1 MSQDLDAPPL
11 APLMA
16 SSGPLVVDPTSSA
29 LLVIDLQYFDAH
41 RDWGEGRTAQELGVA
56 ERFEPYF
63 ARIDEILPRVAK
75 LLEVFR
81 SAGAEAVHVRVA
93 ERTADARDVA
103 PKQLLRGLI
112 VPSTSKEAEF
122 LPEVAPAYDELIFS
136 KSSSGMFPA
145 TDADRIFRNLGI
157 ETLVVCGTST
167 GGCVESAV
175 RDAVDL
181 GYRVV
186 LVDDACASS
195 TAADHRLALQRL
207 RGPACRVEST
217 DDVVAAI
224 ARMPHRDR
232 RAVAGTERVRPYL
245 PDPGSAVDPDADPYD
260 LIFPPPRPVVLSRS
274 DTAVVVLDAH
284 ALASDPDGALLC
296 RTREADEGHDL
307 APFLERVESALDAAR
322 AITEVARAVGV
333 LVIHVA
339 TGGRTPS
346 GRDLSPTLRM
356 LVGELPP
363 DHPALRPDPR
373 LPRDAR
379 DLVLAKPGQGP
390 FTGTGL
396 DDTLRLMG
404 IEHMIV
410 TGLSTLGAVEAALRG
425 ATDRGYGVLL
435 APAACAAP
443 TAADQVRLAGMGA
456 GLIEVVELDEVLARL
471 RAAGPD
477 AGADA
482 GGQ

>member
-1 MSQDLDAPPL
+1 MLHDPDAPPL
-11 APLMA
+11 APLLSA
-16 SSGPLVVDPTSSA
+16 SGPLVLDPARSA

-56 ERFEPYF
+56 DRFEPYF
-63 ARIDEILPRVAK
+63 ARIDAILPRAASLVEA
-75 LLEVFR
+75 FR
-81 SAGAEAVHVRVA
+81 SAGAEVVHVRVA

-122 LPEVAPAYDELIFS
+122 LPEVAPQADELVFS

-157 ETLVVCGTST
+157 DTLVVCGTST

-175 RDAVDL
+175 RDALDL
-181 GYRVV
+181 GYGVV
-186 LVDDACASS
+186 IAEDACASS

-207 RGPACRVEST
+207 RGPECRVAPT
-217 DDVVAAI
+217 TAVAAAL
-224 ARMPHRDR
+224 ARMPTRDQ
-232 RAVAGTERVRPYL
+232 RAVAGTERVKPYL
-245 PDPGSAVDPDADPYD
+245 PDPGTPADPDADPYD
-260 LIFPPPRPVVLSRS
+260 LIFPPPRRVTVGRA

-284 ALASDPDGALLC
+284 RLASDPDGPLLRPA
-296 RTREADEGHDL
+296 RTGDPGHDL
-307 APFLERVESALDAAR
+307 APFLERVDRALKAAR
-322 AITEVARAVGV
+322 AITDAARSAGL
-333 LVIHVA
+333 LVVHVA

-346 GRDLSPTLRM
+346 GRDLSPTIRAL
-356 LVGELPP
+356 LGALPP
-363 DHPALRPDPR
+363 EHPALRADAR

-396 DDTLRLMG
+396 DDTLRLCG
-404 IEHMIV
+404 IEQLIV
-410 TGLSTLGAVEAALRG
+410 TGLSTLGAVEATLRG

-443 TAADQVRLAGMGA
+443 TAADQARLAGMGA
-456 GLIEVVELDEVLARL
+456 GLIEVAELDDVLARL
-471 RAAGPD
+471 AALGVAEP
-477 AGADA
+477 
-482 GGQ
+482 Q